1 MRVAGVDP
9 AACDESAIGF
19 RLAPRINA
27 AGRLGHPEAA
37 LSLLLSDEFAKIYP
51 RSASHFRRLLTH
63 PAFVPDVTGYL
74 EKIER
79 SSARIK

>member
-1 MRVAGVDP
+1 VLETAG
-9 AACDESAIGF
+9 
-19 RLAPRINA
+19 
-27 AGRLGHPEAA
+27 
-37 LSLLLSDEFAKIYP
+37 LSLLLGDEFAKIYP

-63 PAFVPDVTGYL
+63 PAFVPDVAGYL